1 MTPAIRLGPL
11 VFPIEL
17 GVLLLSAALGLL
29 ACALLARLR
38 RVRSDTSAA
47 EAASARNTLWN
58 ALLWGLL
65 AARLGYLWQYRDA
78 YLPEPLSMLD
88 LRDGGWNGLIG
99 LAAAWAYALATIL
112 RRRAPWRLTLAALAV
127 ASLVWLGGR
136 ALIAPPAPQ
145 SHPALAEL
153 VLSDLQGAPAS
164 LAAFRGKPA
173 VVNLWAS
180 WCPPCRREMPV
191 FEQAQAGHPDVHFV
205 FLNQGESPRTIADY
219 LRDHAPGLRNVLRDG
234 QSQASRALSNSGLPA
249 TLFLDADGRL
259 TGLRVGE
266 LSRATLRERLDALK
280 AANGSEP

>member
-1 MTPAIRLGPL
+1 M
-11 VFPIEL
+11 
-17 GVLLLSAALGLL
+17 
-29 ACALLARLR
+29 
-38 RVRSDTSAA
+38 
-47 EAASARNTLWN
+47 WN

-153 VLSDLQGAPAS
+153 VLSDLQARRPRWRLFVAS
-164 LAAFRGKPA
+164 PQ
-173 VVNLWAS
+173 W
-180 WCPPCRREMPV
+180 
-191 FEQAQAGHPDVHFV
+191 
-205 FLNQGESPRTIADY
+205 
-219 LRDHAPGLRNVLRDG
+219 
-234 QSQASRALSNSGLPA
+234 
-249 TLFLDADGRL
+249 
-259 TGLRVGE
+259 
-266 LSRATLRERLDALK
+266 
-280 AANGSEP
+280 

>member
-1 MTPAIRLGPL
+1 MNSACCCCLPRSACWPAR
-11 VFPIEL
+11 
-17 GVLLLSAALGLL
+17 
-29 ACALLARLR
+29 CWRLR

-99 LAAAWAYALATIL
+99 LALAWAYALATIL

-205 FLNQGESPRTIADY
+205 FLNQGESPRAIADY

-266 LSRATLRERLDALK
+266 LSRATLRERLDTLK

>member
-1 MTPAIRLGPL
+1 MLGLPARFPPSRRTPHDARDPSRPL

-17 GVLLLSAALGLL
+17 GVLLSAALGLL
-29 ACALLARLR
+29 ACALLAPAARP
-38 RVRSDTSAA
+38 SDTSAA

-180 WCPPCRREMPV
+180 WCRAGARCRCSSR
-191 FEQAQAGHPDVHFV
+191 
-205 FLNQGESPRTIADY
+205 R
-219 LRDHAPGLRNVLRDG
+219 RPGIPTCI
-234 QSQASRALSNSGLPA
+234 SCS
-249 TLFLDADGRL
+249 
-259 TGLRVGE
+259 
-266 LSRATLRERLDALK
+266 
-280 AANGSEP
+280 

>member
-1 MTPAIRLGPL
+1 M
-11 VFPIEL
+11 
-17 GVLLLSAALGLL
+17 
-29 ACALLARLR
+29 
-38 RVRSDTSAA
+38 
-47 EAASARNTLWN
+47 WN

-164 LAAFRGKPA
+164 LAAF
-173 VVNLWAS
+173 VAS
-180 WCPPCRREMPV
+180 PQW
-191 FEQAQAGHPDVHFV
+191 
-205 FLNQGESPRTIADY
+205 
-219 LRDHAPGLRNVLRDG
+219 
-234 QSQASRALSNSGLPA
+234 
-249 TLFLDADGRL
+249 
-259 TGLRVGE
+259 
-266 LSRATLRERLDALK
+266 
-280 AANGSEP
+280 